1 MTQSSLELK
10 PVGLWKT
17 PASQEELQQLVEG
30 LQSPE
35 AIHAMMFT
43 WNYAAKLIKENQND
57 KPNTES

>member
-1 MTQSSLELK
+1 MTPSSLELK

-17 PASQEELQQLVEG
+17 PASQQELLEMVEG

-43 WNYAAKLIKENQND
+43 WNYAAKLIKEHQHDPANA
-57 KPNTES
+57 EG